1 MAMSGE
7 VNKALSRRLVE
18 EAWNQGKIEVVD
30 EVLADDFVH
39 HDPTAPERC
48 KRDDYKQWIAVSRV
62 AFPDLQITVDDELV
76 DGEQIATRW
85 TVRGTHQGDL
95 VEPAGTIPPTGRQIK
110 VTGISIAR
118 YANGKLVEDWQEGD
132 TLGLMM
138 QLGVL
143 PAPAQ
148 AGG

>member
-1 MAMSGE
+1 MSGE

-18 EAWNQGKIEVVD
+18 EVWNQGKIEVVD
-30 EVLADDFVH
+30 ETLADNFVH
-39 HDPTAPERC
+39 HDPTAPERRN
-48 KRDDYKQWIAVSRV
+48 RDDYKQWIAESRM

-76 DGEQIATRW
+76 DGEQIVTRW
-85 TVRGTHQGDL
+85 TVRGTHQGNL
-95 VEPAGTIPPTGRQIK
+95 VQPTGTIPPTGRQIK
-110 VTGISIAR
+110 VTGITIAR

-138 QLGVL
+138 QLGIL

>member
-1 MAMSGE
+1 MSSE
-7 VNKALSRRLVE
+7 VNKALSRRLIE

-30 EVLADDFVH
+30 EIVAGDFVL
-39 HDPTAPERC
+39 HDPTAPERRT
-48 KRDDYKQWIAVSRV
+48 RDDYKQWIAESRT
-62 AFPDLQITVDDELV
+62 AFPDFQLTLDDELV

-85 TVRGTHQGDL
+85 TARGTHQGNL
-95 VEPAGTIPPTGRQIK
+95 VQPTGAIPPTGQQIK
-110 VTGISIAR
+110 IIGITIAR
-118 YANGKLVEDWQEGD
+118 YANGKVVEGWQVGD
-132 TLGLMM
+132 TLGFLM

>member
-1 MAMSGE
+1 MSGE
-7 VNKALSRRLVE
+7 ANKALSRRLVE
-18 EAWNQGKIEVVD
+18 EAWNQGKIEVLD
-30 EVLADDFVH
+30 EILADDFVH
-39 HDPTAPERC
+39 RDPTAPERRN
-48 KRDDYKQWIAVSRV
+48 RDDYKQWIADSRV
-62 AFPDLQITVDDELV
+62 AFPDLQLTVDDELV

-85 TVRGTHQGDL
+85 TVRGTHQGNL
-95 VEPAGTIPPTGRQIK
+95 VQPTGTLPPTGRQLEI
-110 VTGISIAR
+110 TGITIAR
-118 YANGKLVEDWQEGD
+118 FASGKLVEDWQEGD

>member
-1 MAMSGE
+1 MSSE
-7 VNKALSRRLVE
+7 VNKTLSRRLVE

-30 EVLADDFVH
+30 ETLADDFVH

-48 KRDDYKQWIAVSRV
+48 NRGDYKQWIAVSRV

-76 DGEQIATRW
+76 DDEQIVTRW
-85 TVRGTHQGDL
+85 TVRGTHQGNL
-95 VEPAGTIPPTGRQIK
+95 VEPTGTIPPTGRQIK
-110 VTGISIAR
+110 ITGITIAR

-132 TLGLMM
+132 TLGFMM

-148 AGG
+148 ASG